1 MTTLIATISMLAAL
15 IGIAGIVPQLITML
29 RARSSAGQSTV
40 GWSFGLVTNAS
51 LAFVNLLGYHSL
63 VLGAGNLASLSGCLT
78 AVCLV
83 RRFRLDVRPPAETVT
98 DVPPPA
104 EIVTD
109 LRTQEF
115 EILRDA
121 VLIEHH
127 RRTGERELALA

>member
-40 GWSFGLVTNAS
+40 GWSFGIATNLS
-51 LAFVNLLGYHSL
+51 LAFVNLLGYHAF
-63 VLGAGNLASLSGCLT
+63 VLGSGNLASLSGCLT
-78 AVCLV
+78 AVYLV
-83 RRFRLDVRPPAETVT
+83 RRFRGRGVADPA
-98 DVPPPA
+98 A
-104 EIVTD
+104 EAVTD

>member
-15 IGIAGIVPQLITML
+15 IGIAGIVPQLVTML

-40 GWSFGLVTNAS
+40 GWSFGIATNLS
-51 LAFVNLLGYHSL
+51 LAFVNLLGYHAL
-63 VLGAGNLASLSGCLT
+63 VLGSGNLASLSGCLT
-78 AVCLV
+78 AVYLV
-83 RRFRLDVRPPAETVT
+83 RRFRRRDEPAT
-98 DVPPPA
+98 DT
-104 EIVTD
+104 VTD

>member
-1 MTTLIATISMLAAL
+1 MTTLIATISMLSAV

-40 GWSFGLVTNAS
+40 GWSFGIFTNAS
-51 LAFVNLLGYHSL
+51 LAFVNLLGYHAL
-63 VLGAGNLASLSGCLT
+63 VLGSGNLASLSGCLT
-78 AVCLV
+78 AVYLV
-83 RRFRLDVRPPAETVT
+83 HRFRRPAAEPAVET
-98 DVPPPA
+98 
-104 EIVTD
+104 VTD

-115 EILRDA
+115 EVLRDA

>member
-29 RARSSAGQSTV
+29 RARSSAGQSTI
-40 GWSFGLVTNAS
+40 GWSFGIATNLS
-51 LAFVNLLGYHSL
+51 LAFVNLLGYHAL
-63 VLGAGNLASLSGCLT
+63 VLGSGNLASLSGCLT
-78 AVCLV
+78 AVYLV
-83 RRFRLDVRPPAETVT
+83 RRFRPPAVAEPAAET
-98 DVPPPA
+98 
-104 EIVTD
+104 VTD

-115 EILRDA
+115 EILREA

>member
-1 MTTLIATISMLAAL
+1 MTTLIATISMLAAM

-40 GWSFGLVTNAS
+40 GWSFGIATNTS
-51 LAFVNLLGYHSL
+51 LAFVNLLGYHAL
-63 VLGAGNLASLSGCLT
+63 VLGSGNLASLTGCLT
-78 AVCLV
+78 AVYLV
-83 RRFRLDVRPPAETVT
+83 RRFRRPAE
-98 DVPPPA
+98 PGEPA
-104 EIVTD
+104 GSDVTD

>member
-40 GWSFGLVTNAS
+40 GWSFGIATNVS
-51 LAFVNLLGYHSL
+51 LAFVNLLGYHAL
-63 VLGAGNLASLSGCLT
+63 VLGSGNLASLSGCLT
-78 AVCLV
+78 AVYLV
-83 RRFRLDVRPPAETVT
+83 RRFRRREEQAADT
-98 DVPPPA
+98 
-104 EIVTD
+104 VTD

>member
-1 MTTLIATISMLAAL
+1 MTTLIATISILAAV

-40 GWSFGLVTNAS
+40 GWSFGIFTNAS
-51 LAFVNLLGYHSL
+51 LAFVNLLGDHAP
-63 VLGAGNLASLSGCLT
+63 VLGSGNLASLSGCLT
-78 AVCLV
+78 AVYLV
-83 RRFRLDVRPPAETVT
+83 RRFRRGVTEPA
-98 DVPPPA
+98 A
-104 EIVTD
+104 EAVTD
-109 LRTQEF
+109 LHTQEF

>member
-40 GWSFGLVTNAS
+40 GWSFGIATNVS
-51 LAFVNLLGYHSL
+51 LAFVNLLGYHAL
-63 VLGAGNLASLSGCLT
+63 VLGSGNLASLSGCLT
-78 AVCLV
+78 AVYLV
-83 RRFRLDVRPPAETVT
+83 RRFRRHHEPAT
-98 DVPPPA
+98 DT
-104 EIVTD
+104 VTD

>member
-40 GWSFGLVTNAS
+40 GWSFGICTNAS
-51 LAFVNLLGYHSL
+51 LAFVNILGYHAL
-63 VLGAGNLASLSGCLT
+63 VLGSGNLASLSGCLT
-78 AVCLV
+78 AVYLV
-83 RRFRLDVRPPAETVT
+83 RRFRRPRAESGGEPAAET
-98 DVPPPA
+98 
-104 EIVTD
+104 VTD

-115 EILRDA
+115 EVLRDA
-121 VLIEHH
+121 VLVEHH

>member
-15 IGIAGIVPQLITML
+15 IGIAGIVPQLLTML

-40 GWSFGLVTNAS
+40 GWSFGIATNFS
-51 LAFVNLLGYHSL
+51 LAFVNLLGYHAL
-63 VLGAGNLASLSGCLT
+63 VLGSGNLASLSGCLT
-78 AVCLV
+78 AVYLV
-83 RRFRLDVRPPAETVT
+83 RRFRRTVPEPA
-98 DVPPPA
+98 A

-115 EILRDA
+115 EVLREA

>member
-40 GWSFGLVTNAS
+40 GWSFGIATNAS
-51 LAFVNLLGYHSL
+51 LAFVNLLGYHAL
-63 VLGAGNLASLSGCLT
+63 VLGSGNLASLSGCLT
-78 AVCLV
+78 AVYLV
-83 RRFRLDVRPPAETVT
+83 RRFRRAAAEPAAET
-98 DVPPPA
+98 
-104 EIVTD
+104 VTD

-115 EILRDA
+115 EVLREA

>member
-40 GWSFGLVTNAS
+40 GWSFGIATNLS
-51 LAFVNLLGYHSL
+51 LAFVNVLGYHAL
-63 VLGAGNLASLSGCLT
+63 VLGSGNLASLSGCLT
-78 AVCLV
+78 AVYLV
-83 RRFRLDVRPPAETVT
+83 RRFRRRAAEPA
-98 DVPPPA
+98 A
-104 EIVTD
+104 EAVID

-115 EILRDA
+115 ETLRDA

>member
-40 GWSFGLVTNAS
+40 GWSFGIATNLS
-51 LAFVNLLGYHSL
+51 LAFVNLLGYHAL
-63 VLGAGNLASLSGCLT
+63 VLGSGNVASLSGCLT
-78 AVCLV
+78 AVYLV
-83 RRFRLDVRPPAETVT
+83 RRFRPREEPAVDT
-98 DVPPPA
+98 
-104 EIVTD
+104 VTD

-121 VLIEHH
+121 VLTEHH

>member
-1 MTTLIATISMLAAL
+1 MLAAV

-40 GWSFGLVTNAS
+40 GWSLGIATNAS
-51 LAFVNLLGYHSL
+51 LAFVNVLGYHAV
-63 VLGAGNLASLSGCLT
+63 VLGSGNLLSLSGCLT
-78 AVCLV
+78 AVYLV
-83 RRFRLDVRPPAETVT
+83 RRFRRGEAPPANA
-98 DVPPPA
+98 PA
-104 EIVTD
+104 DTVTD

-115 EILRDA
+115 EILREA

>member
-1 MTTLIATISMLAAL
+1 MTTLIETISMLAAL

-40 GWSFGLVTNAS
+40 GWSFGIATNLS
-51 LAFVNLLGYHSL
+51 LAFVNLLGYHAL
-63 VLGAGNLASLSGCLT
+63 VLASGNLASLSGCLT
-78 AVCLV
+78 AVYLV
-83 RRFRLDVRPPAETVT
+83 RRFRRREEPAAET
-98 DVPPPA
+98 
-104 EIVTD
+104 VTD

-127 RRTGERELALA
+127 RRTGERELALV